1 MIDTILWET
10 MLPDCYNDGSTIN
23 RLTINKLLEDVAR
36 HFGGYTLSG
45 PCRGCYV
52 NRETGMTQVESV
64 RRLIVACPRR
74 QLEDARYM
82 AENIGRELR
91 QNVVYFSWWPSNV
104 ELIKTG
110 WTEPRTER

>member
-91 QNVVYFSWWPSNV
+91 QNVVYFAWCPCNI

-110 WTEPRTER
+110 WTDPRNEK